1 MTAAR
6 CAAALALVGLALLV
20 IGCEPEPFEPTP
32 TRDLPTPAWTLL
44 PSPTV
49 DPLLPAGDGSQGTV
63 IGASNPTQA
72 ALAAEGE
79 PDQPVQTRT
88 PLPTQAFIPV
98 TLGGPDGLLLQGTFY
113 SAPVQP
119 APAALLLPMR
129 GSDRSAWE
137 PLAARLQAAGY
148 SVLAMD
154 LRGYGATG
162 GQENWPLAQDDV
174 RAMLVFLAGQGS
186 ISGGQIVVI
195 GASIGANLG
204 LNACADTPV
213 CAAAVLLSPGL
224 DYRGITTASAMP
236 RLGSRPVLIV
246 TSEND
251 NNNPADSLTLD
262 SLAAGD
268 HQLVILPA
276 AGHGTAM
283 LTAEPALI
291 EQITGWLTARVP
303 PPVP

>member
-6 CAAALALVGLALLV
+6 CIAAFGVIALALLV
-20 IGCEPEPFEPTP
+20 TGCEPEQVEPTP

-49 DPLLPAGDGSQGTV
+49 DPLLPAGDGSEGV
-63 IGASNPTQA
+63 VVGASNPTQA

-79 PDQPVQTRT
+79 PDQPVPTRT
-88 PLPTQAFIPV
+88 PLPTQAFLPV
-98 TLGGPDGLLLQGTFY
+98 TLGGPDGLLLQGTYY
-113 SAPVQP
+113 SAPVEP
-119 APAALLLPMR
+119 APAALLLHMR

-137 PLAARLQAAGY
+137 PLAARLQAVGY
-148 SVLAMD
+148 AVLAMD

-162 GQENWPLAQDDV
+162 GQENWLLAQDDV
-174 RAMLVFLAGQGS
+174 RAMLAFLAEQGS
-186 ISGGQIVVI
+186 INGQIVVI

-204 LNACADTPV
+204 LNACVDTPV
-213 CAAAVLLSPGL
+213 CAAVVLLSPGL
-224 DYRGITTASAMP
+224 DYRGITTADALP
-236 RLGSRPVLIV
+236 RLGARPVLIV
-246 TSEND
+246 ASEGD

-283 LTAEPALI
+283 LAAEPTLI
-291 EQITGWLTARVP
+291 EQITTWLTARVP
-303 PPVP
+303 PP